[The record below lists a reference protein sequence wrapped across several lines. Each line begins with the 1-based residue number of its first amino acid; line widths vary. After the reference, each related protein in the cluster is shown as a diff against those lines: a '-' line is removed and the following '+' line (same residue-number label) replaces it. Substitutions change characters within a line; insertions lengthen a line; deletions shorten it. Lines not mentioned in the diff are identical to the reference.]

1 MPFYAPERKLF
12 YRVSGK
18 NAHDARLVAVMKPH
32 GITRILTF
40 NAADFARYPAV
51 TAMTGRPS
59 CALSGQ
65 AEYAL

>member
-1 MPFYAPERKLF
+1 MRWLRARLPFYAPERKLF

-40 NAADFARYPAV
+40 NAADFARFEGIEAIHPA
-51 TAMTGRPS
+51 R
-59 CALSGQ
+59 LS
-65 AEYAL
+65 